1 MHFHFCTYCCLLGK
15 TFEREM
21 LSRST
26 GLINKPRVM
35 PLLHNNVSDGW
46 LIIFLQLLA
55 SLSHGIKLL
64 CQNGEELSFTHS
76 IPVHD
81 KFLWLPSLNKEQ
93 EFNG

>member
-1 MHFHFCTYCCLLGK
+1 
-15 TFEREM
+15 M
-21 LSRST
+21 LSKST
-26 GLINKPRVM
+26 GLINKPSVM

-64 CQNGEELSFTHS
+64 CQNCEELSFTNS

-81 KFLWLPSLNKEQ
+81 EFFWLPSLNKESNF
-93 EFNG
+93 FNTILAWDLRTKHLKQKK